1 MSKFPTVSIDGYRI
15 IEELGRNREGGRI
28 SWKAI
33 DLSNNNLVVIKQ
45 FCFATNESTWS
56 GYRAYE
62 REIELLEQLN
72 HPGIPRYL
80 GSVETEN
87 GFCII
92 QEYKDARSLADRRNF
107 NLDEIKIIAT
117 KILEILVYLQKQ
129 IPPILHRDLKPENIL
144 VDEKLNVYLIDF
156 GFASLANKQA
166 SASSIFKGTP
176 GFIAPEQI
184 IQPTTA
190 SDLYSLGVTII
201 CLLTGKTTTDIQEL
215 AKADNPYLLEFKP
228 LLPKLNRKFI
238 NWLQKMVQ
246 PKASKRFQTAAE
258 ALAAL
263 APLEMR
269 PQSTNNLLEVKDIFR
284 LVHPTSLGLTG
295 MALLAAIVV
304 VAVNLASKRVEYTVF
319 HLVIALLGAV
329 VIAVSEIGAAIV
341 SNTETQA
348 RTEATI
354 LAVTIPAILVIV
366 AALMLGWG
374 EAIAMTAA
382 VTCAETVTLAY
393 VLVNQLPARGFSL
406 KVTVISLLVSIGLG
420 MSIGLG
426 LINSFS

>member
-1 MSKFPTVSIDGYRI
+1 MNSLPNLSVYGYHI
-15 IEELGRNREGGRI
+15 IKELGRNREGGRI
-28 SWKAI
+28 SWKAV
-33 DLSNNNLVVIKQ
+33 DLSTNNLVVIKQ

-62 REIELLEQLN
+62 REIKLLQQLN

-80 GSVETEN
+80 GSIETEN
-87 GFCII
+87 GFCLV
-92 QEYKDARSLADRRNF
+92 QEYKDALSLAERRNF

-129 IPPILHRDLKPENIL
+129 IPPVLHRDLKPENIL
-144 VDEKLNVYLIDF
+144 VDEELNVYLIDF
-156 GFASLANKQA
+156 GFASLGNKQA

-246 PKASKRFQTAAE
+246 PKVSKRFQDAAE

-263 APLEMR
+263 EPLEIV
-269 PQSTNNLLEVKDIFR
+269 PQSTNNLSEAKIILR
-284 LVHPTSLGLTG
+284 LAHPAFVGLMG
-295 MALLAAIVV
+295 MSFLSAIVV
-304 VAVNLASKRVEYTVF
+304 VAVNLASKRVEYTIF
-319 HLVIALLGAV
+319 HVAVALLGAV
-329 VIAVSEIGAAIV
+329 VIAVSEIGAAIA

-348 RTEATI
+348 RKEAAV
-354 LAVTIPAILVIV
+354 LAIIAPAILVIF

-374 EAIAMTAA
+374 EALAMTAA

-393 VLVNQLPARGFSL
+393 VLVNQLPTKEFSL
-406 KVTVISLLVSIGLG
+406 RVTVISLLLSIGLG
-420 MSIGLG
+420 ITIGLG
-426 LINSFS
+426 LIDSFS